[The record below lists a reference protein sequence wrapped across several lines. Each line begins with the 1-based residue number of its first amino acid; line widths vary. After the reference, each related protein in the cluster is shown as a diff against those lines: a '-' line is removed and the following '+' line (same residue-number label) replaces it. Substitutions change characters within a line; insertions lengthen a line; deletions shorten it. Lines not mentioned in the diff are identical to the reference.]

1 MTCTHITS
9 VTKPVKTQ
17 TPPAGDEFC
26 LGNSATGGGEIK
38 IPMRETIKFGDIP
51 QTILNEV
58 LECLNPFSAPITVI
72 ERQRDIFPGSC
83 TFVEFKGRHFLF
95 TAALLWE
102 ILKPFGHIGIT
113 VCRTASAPV
122 RICTQDLRPIVVGK
136 RENDAWNEWGPD
148 LAFLELSDSD
158 AGNLMTCKSFW
169 NLGNRHELKSVPL
182 QEIGNAAWVIVG
194 FPEESIK
201 QIGNNFVFEM
211 RASFCPAER
220 PAGPLYMHSQFDYV
234 DLKIDTRVRGALGT
248 HVGMSGSGLWRV
260 RIIRNPDGHL
270 TWLPKELSLEGVAFW
285 QEQIVDG
292 HRIIRCHGRKSLY
305 GEGLA
310 AISALTS
317 RAQL

>member
-1 MTCTHITS
+1 LKHHGLPAYYQRDAASQNTN
-9 VTKPVKTQ
+9 
-17 TPPAGDEFC
+17 PPAGHELC
-26 LGNSATGGGEIK
+26 LGNSATGVGESR
-38 IPMRETIKFGDIP
+38 IPVRETIQFGDIP

-58 LECLNPFSAPITVI
+58 LECLRPFSAPITVI
-72 ERQRDIFPGSC
+72 ERQRDLFPGSC
-83 TFVEFKGRHFLF
+83 TFVEFEGRHYLL
-95 TAALLWE
+95 TAAHVWE
-102 ILKPFGHIGIT
+102 GLKPFGHIGIT
-113 VCRTASAPV
+113 VRRTASPPV

-136 RENDAWNEWGPD
+136 RENDVWNEWGPD

-158 AGNLMTCKSFW
+158 AENLMTYKSFC

-194 FPEESIK
+194 FPEEQIK

-211 RASFCPAER
+211 RAGFCPAVR
-220 PAGPLYMHSQFDYV
+220 LHIHSQFDYV
-234 DLKIDTRVRGALGT
+234 DLGINTRISSALGT

-260 RIIRNPDGHL
+260 RIIRNQAGHL

-285 QEQIVDG
+285 QEPIVDG

-310 AISALTS
+310 AIGAFT
-317 RAQL
+317 Q